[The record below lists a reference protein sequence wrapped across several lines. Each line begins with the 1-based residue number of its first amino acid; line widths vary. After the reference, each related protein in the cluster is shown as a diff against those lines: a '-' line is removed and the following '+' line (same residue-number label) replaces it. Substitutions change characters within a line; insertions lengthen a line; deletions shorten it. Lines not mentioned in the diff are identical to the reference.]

1 MTERF
6 IYVAAALALLILM
19 SVLDGPTES
28 DAAAAVALDLNDA
41 ITAAKLAA
49 NTKDHE

>member
-1 MTERF
+1 MAERF

-28 DAAAAVALDLNDA
+28 DAAAAVALDLQDA
-41 ITAAKLAA
+41 ISTAQNAHKEAK
-49 NTKDHE
+49 